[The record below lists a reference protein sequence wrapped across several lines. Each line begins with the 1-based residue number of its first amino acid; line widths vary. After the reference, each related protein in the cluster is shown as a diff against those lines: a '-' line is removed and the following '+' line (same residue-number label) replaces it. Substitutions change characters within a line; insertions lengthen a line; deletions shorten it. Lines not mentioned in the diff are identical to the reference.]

1 MKLRVLLTSLALAL
15 AGPMGP
21 GVVLAGP
28 AHGATVSHSA
38 VAKQQQHQKHHH
50 KKKHHKK
57 KHKQAAHS
65 GGCTQTSSG
74 SCIRGGEFCPQSKY
88 NQSGYDAN
96 GTRYVCK
103 GDHTHPHW
111 EVP

>member
-38 VAKQQQHQKHHH
+38 VAKQQ
-50 KKKHHKK
+50 
-57 KHKQAAHS
+57 
-65 GGCTQTSSG
+65 
-74 SCIRGGEFCPQSKY
+74 
-88 NQSGYDAN
+88 
-96 GTRYVCK
+96 
-103 GDHTHPHW
+103 
-111 EVP
+111 